1 MDCPACTTDVPDGSA
16 FCGACGTVVDATS
29 AKTQSNAQTAAFS
42 RGVSSSA
49 SALDESRFLPG
60 TMIAGRYR
68 IIGLLGR
75 GGMGEVY
82 RADDLKLGQAVALK
96 FLSAELAGDQAR
108 LDRLLQEVK
117 IARQVS
123 HPNVCR
129 VYDVGEAEGHHY
141 LSMEYVDGEDLAT
154 LLRRIG
160 RLPNDKALQIARQL
174 CAGLAAAHGQGILH
188 RDLKPA
194 NVMLDGQGRVRL
206 TDFGLAG
213 LADSIAGADIRSG
226 TPTYMAPEQ
235 LAGKEVTVRSDVY
248 ALALVIYELFTG
260 KKASERES
268 STWSTVEGIDPT
280 VERVLLRCLEENPN
294 DRPDSAL
301 SVAAALPGGD
311 PLAAALAAGETP
323 SPEMVAAAGP
333 AGGLRPGIALA
344 CLVSLLV
351 GIVVTLPTAGIFL
364 HERLPFDRSFV
375 ALQENAREIAAE
387 LGYTDTPSDTASWFA
402 WDMPRYIEIVT
413 SKGVGALIETVDEQ
427 GHTLAHFIHR
437 RGNGPIAP
445 LALNGGVRWNDP
457 PVGTGEVGIWLDLR
471 GNLVRLRARPQN
483 SDSAEEH
490 TGETD
495 WTGLFEAAGLDLA
508 EFSPTEPSRVPQT
521 FADERAAW
529 TGLIAGD
536 EKRIEAAAFEGKP
549 VFFRVFPADAEDS
562 STQPPAG
569 LLIAAIVI
577 LLVVFLLIAG
587 GALFLA
593 IRNLRLGRGDRR
605 GAFRLAVLVFALDM
619 IDWTL
624 TGDHVGHPAYVAIE
638 PYVRRLWPE
647 AIVSWTR
654 LISGRFRDPLV
665 GRDVLLGCTAS
676 VVFGVPISWALWAI
690 GRAGMLGPLPSNS
703 LTALKGGRFAI
714 GSVFGVLL
722 ASLAIALG
730 LMMFV
735 LLLRMILRKT
745 WIAMLVTAIIL
756 AVASGFQFTIF
767 ASPEAAL
774 FVAILNAMS
783 LVLGLGLLVRF
794 GLLSMVAYMFTSLVL
809 QSAPIPLDTSSPHFG
824 TGLFLMLIVV
834 GIAAYAFKLSLAG
847 RSLMR
852 DPILER

>member
-1 MDCPACTTDVPDGSA
+1 
-16 FCGACGTVVDATS
+16 
-29 AKTQSNAQTAAFS
+29 
-42 RGVSSSA
+42 
-49 SALDESRFLPG
+49 
-60 TMIAGRYR
+60 
-68 IIGLLGR
+68 
-75 GGMGEVY
+75 
-82 RADDLKLGQAVALK
+82 
-96 FLSAELAGDQAR
+96 
-108 LDRLLQEVK
+108 
-117 IARQVS
+117 
-123 HPNVCR
+123 
-129 VYDVGEAEGHHY
+129 
-141 LSMEYVDGEDLAT
+141 
-154 LLRRIG
+154 
-160 RLPNDKALQIARQL
+160 
-174 CAGLAAAHGQGILH
+174 
-188 RDLKPA
+188 
-194 NVMLDGQGRVRL
+194 
-206 TDFGLAG
+206 
-213 LADSIAGADIRSG
+213 
-226 TPTYMAPEQ
+226 
-235 LAGKEVTVRSDVY
+235 
-248 ALALVIYELFTG
+248 VIYELFTG
-260 KKASERES
+260 NKASARES

-280 VERVLLRCLEENPN
+280 VERVLLRCLEENPD

-344 CLVSLLV
+344 CFVSLLV
-351 GIVVTLPTAGIFL
+351 GIVATLPTAGVFL
-364 HERLPFDRSFV
+364 HARLPFDRSFV
-375 ALQENAREIAAE
+375 ALQENAREIAEE

-413 SKGVGALIETVDEQ
+413 SKGVEALIATVDEQ

-437 RGNGPIAP
+437 RGDGPIAP

-457 PVGTGEVGIWLDLR
+457 PVGTGEVGIWLDLQ
-471 GNLVRLRARPQN
+471 GNLVRLRVRPEN
-483 SDSAEEH
+483 SDSEEELR
-490 TGETD
+490 GETD
-495 WTGLFEAAGLDLA
+495 WSGLFEVAGLDPA
-508 EFSPTEPSRVPQT
+508 EFTPTEPSRVPQT

-529 TGLIAGD
+529 TGPIAGD
-536 EKRIEAAAFEGKP
+536 EKRIEVAAFEGKP
-549 VFFRVFPADAEDS
+549 VFFQVFPADAEDS
-562 STQPPAG
+562 STQPPVG
-569 LLIAAIVI
+569 LFIAANVI
-577 LLVVFLLIAG
+577 LLVVMLLIAA

-619 IDWTL
+619 MDWTL
-624 TGDHVGHPAYVAIE
+624 TADHVGHPVEVVLLAIAVCGAVTLALLTWIVYVAIE

-654 LISGRFRDPLV
+654 LIAGRFRDPLV

-690 GRAGMLGPLPSNS
+690 GRAGMVGPLPNNS

-714 GSVFGVLL
+714 GSVFGVIL
-722 ASLAIALG
+722 AALAIALG

-745 WIAMLVTAIIL
+745 WIAVLVAAIIL
-756 AVASGFQFTIF
+756 AVVNGFQFTIF
-767 ASPEAAL
+767 ATPEATL
-774 FVAILNAMS
+774 FVAILNAMG
-783 LVLGLGLLVRF
+783 LVLGLVLLVRF

-809 QSAPIPLDTSSPHFG
+809 QSAPISFDTSSPHFG

-852 DPILER
+852 DPILEH